1 MAFMVSAFRQL
12 FDLAYFMAKG
22 SVAYA
27 RKKGVKIGENCRI
40 YIKNWGS
47 EPFLVSIG
55 DHVTVTSGVK
65 FITHDGSTCL
75 VKDDKGK
82 RYQRFAPIQV
92 GSHVFIGV
100 NSIIMPGVSIVSN
113 VVIGAGS
120 VVTKDIPDDSVAVG
134 APAKVVSSFADF
146 QTKIKD
152 TCVSDAELVGISD
165 YQQRVQR
172 AIELQN
178 AKQAAQ
184 QHHF

>member
-27 RKKGVKIGENCRI
+27 RKKGVKVGENCRI
-40 YIKNWGS
+40 YIKSWGS
-47 EPFLVSIG
+47 EPFLVSLG

-75 VKDDKGK
+75 VHDEQGK

-100 NSIIMPGVSIVSN
+100 NSIIMPGVSIGSN

-120 VVTKDIPDDSVAVG
+120 VVTKDIPDNSVAIGV
-134 APAKVVSSFADF
+134 PAKVVSNFEDYHA
-146 QTKIKD
+146 KIQA
-152 TCVSDAELVGISD
+152 TCANDSELAGITD

-172 AIELQN
+172 AIELQQS
-178 AKQAAQ
+178 KQS
-184 QHHF
+184 

>member
-1 MAFMVSAFRQL
+1 MAFIVSAFRQL

-27 RKKGVKIGENCRI
+27 RKKGVKVGENCRI

-47 EPFLVSIG
+47 EPFLISLG

-75 VKDDKGK
+75 VKDEHGK

-100 NSIIMPGVSIVSN
+100 NSIIMPGVRIGSN

-120 VVTKDIPDDSVAVG
+120 VVTKDIPDDSVAIGV
-134 APAKVVSSFADF
+134 PAKVVSSFADY
-146 QTKIKD
+146 QAKIQA
-152 TCVSDAELVGISD
+152 TCASDYDLAHCAD
-165 YQQRVQR
+165 YQQRVEQ
-172 AIELQN
+172 AMKIQHS
-178 AKQAAQ
+178 KQ
-184 QHHF
+184 HRL

>member
-75 VKDDKGK
+75 VKDEQGK

-100 NSIIMPGVSIVSN
+100 NSIIMPGVSIGSN
-113 VVIGAGS
+113 VVIGACSLVSKPLPESG
-120 VVTKDIPDDSVAVG
+120 VYVG
-134 APAKVVSSFADF
+134 IPAK
-146 QTKIKD
+146 KIKS
-152 TCVSDAELVGISD
+152 V
-165 YQQRVQR
+165 
-172 AIELQN
+172 
-178 AKQAAQ
+178 
-184 QHHF
+184 